1 MPTSTPFT
9 SPAAALT
16 EALRASSLLR
26 DQADQPVSATQALV
40 EARRA
45 SKRLRQAADPLDL
58 GHTIPRSPEVEA
70 ALAET
75 LRFAARLRAAGE
87 GRAMTGGV

>member
-1 MPTSTPFT
+1 MQPSSPST
-9 SPAAALT
+9 SPAAALM

-26 DQADQPVSATQALV
+26 DQADQPVSAAQALI

-58 GHTIPRSPEVEA
+58 GHTVPRSPEVEA
-70 ALAET
+70 ALAEA
-75 LRFAARLRAAGE
+75 LRCGARLRAAGE
-87 GRAMTGGV
+87 GRALVGV

>member
-1 MPTSTPFT
+1 M
-9 SPAAALT
+9 

-26 DQADQPVSATQALV
+26 DQADQPVSAAQALM

-58 GHTIPRSPEVEA
+58 GHAIPRSPEVAA
-70 ALAET
+70 ALVEA
-75 LRFAARLRAAGE
+75 LRCGARLRAAGE
-87 GRAMTGGV
+87 GRTMTGGV